1 VKTGERANVWP
12 AFLEYN
18 VSSIFMIFSTLWEL
32 RSGVANKLMNQRANV
47 LQGPGQRTEE
57 KFSFRK
63 VPGAF
68 ASLPRVLRLVWST
81 SALLTIFLGL
91 LNLVQGFI
99 PAFSVSITALVID
112 SVIRAIKIHSTS
124 PIWLPIG
131 LQLGITLLS
140 SLLNNLSNIVQQLL
154 QEQVSNRVQ
163 LEILKKANTLDLAF
177 FENPE
182 FYDKMRQAANQSTYQ
197 PVSMIS
203 QTFGLAQTVVTLVS
217 LIFLLVHLAWWLA
230 IVALIVPIPAF
241 FSSTRYGWR
250 GYQLM
255 RRQSPER
262 RLMAYFVTLMT
273 TDTYNK
279 EVKLFNLGDYFI
291 GKFWDLATGLYK
303 QDRKLLLRRY
313 NINFLWNGL
322 TVVANT
328 AIYLYVA
335 LQAVAGRITL
345 GGLTLYTQTAV
356 QVGQNF
362 QSLLNGISNTYEN
375 TLYVNTL
382 FDFLEYQPEIV
393 SPPKPQ
399 PIELPRNVDGLDI
412 EFRDVSFTYPG
423 KDPETHAALKHASFT
438 IHAGEAIALVGRNG
452 AGKTTLVKL
461 LTRLYDPDE
470 GEIFIGG
477 RNIKE
482 YDLKDLREQV
492 GVIFQDYVNYYMTAQ
507 ENIGVG
513 RVEHIEQRD
522 LVMSAA
528 SKSGASAVIE
538 KLPNGYDTM
547 LGRWF
552 KDLKDST
559 QLSGGE
565 WQKIALARAFMR
577 DARILV
583 LDEPTSALDAQAE
596 YEVFTKFR
604 ELTRGKTAVFI
615 SHRFSTVRLADRI
628 FVIENGSIIESGSHE
643 ELIALDGRYAE
654 LFNLQAEAYR

>member
-1 VKTGERANVWP
+1 MRQ
-12 AFLEYN
+12 
-18 VSSIFMIFSTLWEL
+18 SIPSFRGSP
-32 RSGVANKLMNQRANV
+32 RSQSD
-47 LQGPGQRTEE
+47 E
-57 KFSFRK
+57 KFSIKR
-63 VPGAF
+63 VPAAF

-81 SALLTIFLGL
+81 SPLLTMMMGL
-91 LNLVQGFI
+91 LSLLQGFT
-99 PAFSVSITALVID
+99 PAISVSISALLID
-112 SVIRAIKIHSTS
+112 RVVQAIGKHSIS
-124 PIWLPIG
+124 YIWLPIA
-131 LQLGITLLS
+131 LQLGVTLFS
-140 SLLNNLSNIVQQLL
+140 SLLSTLSNIVQQLL

-163 LEILKKANTLDLAF
+163 LDILKKSNTLDLSF

-182 FYDKMRQAANQSTYQ
+182 SYDKIRQAANQSSYQ

-203 QTFGLAQTVVTLVS
+203 QTFSLGSNVVTLIT
-217 LIFLLVHLAWWLA
+217 LIFLLLHLAWWLA

-262 RLMAYFVTLMT
+262 RLMSYFVSLMT
-273 TDTYNK
+273 TDTYIK
-279 EVKLFNLGDYFI
+279 EVKLFNLGDFFTT
-291 GKFWDLATGLYK
+291 KFWRLATELYK
-303 QDRKLLLRRY
+303 QDKRLLLRRY
-313 NINFLWNGL
+313 SINFLWSGL
-322 TVVANT
+322 TVIANS

-335 LQAVAGRITL
+335 LQTVLGRITL
-345 GGLTLYTQTAV
+345 GQLTLYTQTAI

-362 QSLLNGISNTYEN
+362 QSLLNGISSTYEN

-382 FDFLEYQPEIV
+382 FDFLAYSPHIV
-393 SPPKPQ
+393 SPENAQ
-399 PIELPRNVDGLDI
+399 PLDPAVEHKGLDI

-423 KDPETHAALKHASFT
+423 KDPETQAALKHVSFT

-461 LTRLYDPDE
+461 LTRLYEPDE
-470 GEIFIGG
+470 GIILIGG
-477 RNIKE
+477 RDIKE
-482 YDLKDLREQV
+482 YDLKELREQV

-513 RVEHIEQRD
+513 RVDKIEQRE

-528 SKSGASAVIE
+528 RQSGASDVIE
-538 KLPNGYDTM
+538 RLPKGYDTM

-596 YEVFTKFR
+596 HEVFTHFR
-604 ELTRGKTAVFI
+604 SLTEGKTAFFI

-628 FVIENGSIIESGSHE
+628 FVIENGTIIESGSHA
-643 ELIALDGRYAE
+643 ELIALNGRYAE
-654 LFNLQAEAYR
+654 LFDLQAEAYR

>member
-1 VKTGERANVWP
+1 MKQQIMFGSR
-12 AFLEYN
+12 
-18 VSSIFMIFSTLWEL
+18 
-32 RSGVANKLMNQRANV
+32 
-47 LQGPGQRTEE
+47 GPGPGADE
-57 KFSFRK
+57 KFSIKK
-63 VPGAF
+63 VPGAL

-81 SALLTIFLGL
+81 SALLTILLGL
-91 LNLVQGFI
+91 LSLLQGFT
-99 PAFSVSITALVID
+99 PAFSVTITALVID
-112 SVIRAIKIHSTS
+112 SVVQAIRIHSTS
-124 PIWLPIG
+124 PIWFPIG

-140 SLLNNLSNIVQQLL
+140 SLLSTLSNIVQQLL

-163 LEILKKANTLDLAF
+163 LNILKKANTLDLAF

-203 QTFGLAQTVVTLVS
+203 QTFDLGRTLVTLIS
-217 LIFLLVHLAWWLA
+217 MIFLLLHLAWWLA

-262 RLMAYFVTLMT
+262 RLMSYFVSLMT

-279 EVKLFNLGDYFI
+279 EVKLFNLGNFFT
-291 GKFWDLATGLYK
+291 GKFWDLATQLYK
-303 QDRKLLLRRY
+303 QDKKLLVSRY
-313 NINFLWNGL
+313 LTNFGWTGL
-322 TVVANT
+322 TGVANG

-335 LQAVAGRITL
+335 LQAVVGRITL

-356 QVGQNF
+356 QVGQSF
-362 QSLLNGISNTYEN
+362 QGLLGGISNTYEN

-382 FDFLEYQPEIV
+382 FEFLEYQPKIM
-393 SPPKPQ
+393 SPPSPQ
-399 PIELPRNVDGLDI
+399 PIDPSLEANGFDI
-412 EFRDVSFTYPG
+412 EFRNVSFTYPG
-423 KDPETHAALKHASFT
+423 KDPETQAALKNVSFRV
-438 IHAGEAIALVGRNG
+438 HAGEAVALVGRNG

-461 LTRLYDPDE
+461 FTRLYDPDE
-470 GEIFIGG
+470 GEILIGG

-482 YDLKDLREQV
+482 YDLKELREQV
-492 GVIFQDYVNYYMTAQ
+492 GVIFQDYVNYYMTAR

-513 RVEHIEQRD
+513 RVDKIEHKE

-528 SKSGASAVIE
+528 RKSGASDVIE
-538 KLPNGYDTM
+538 RLPQGYETM

-577 DARILV
+577 DARILI
-583 LDEPTSALDAQAE
+583 LDEPTSSLDAQAE
-596 YEVFTKFR
+596 YEVFKHFR
-604 ELTRGKTAVFI
+604 VLTEGKTAIFI

-628 FVIENGSIIESGSHE
+628 LVLENGSIIENGSHK

>member
-1 VKTGERANVWP
+1 MKQQV
-12 AFLEYN
+12 
-18 VSSIFMIFSTLWEL
+18 IFSL
-32 RSGVANKLMNQRANV
+32 G
-47 LQGPGQRTEE
+47 GPGPRADE
-57 KFSFRK
+57 KFSIKK
-63 VPGAF
+63 VPGAL

-81 SALLTIFLGL
+81 SAVLTTLLAL
-91 LNLVQGFI
+91 LNLAQGFT
-99 PAFSVSITALVID
+99 PAISVSITALVID
-112 SVIRAIKIHSTS
+112 SVVLAIRIHSTA
-124 PIWLPIG
+124 PIWLPVG

-140 SLLNNLSNIVQQLL
+140 SLLSTLSNIVQQLL

-203 QTFGLAQTVVTLVS
+203 QTFDLGRTIVTLVS
-217 LIFLLVHLAWWLA
+217 LIFLLWHLAWWLA
-230 IVALIVPIPAF
+230 VVALIVPIPAF

-279 EVKLFNLGDYFI
+279 EVKLFTLGDFFTR
-291 GKFWDLATGLYK
+291 KFWDLATKLYK
-303 QDRKLLLRRY
+303 QDKKLLLTRY
-313 NINFLWNGL
+313 SINFGWTGL
-322 TVVANT
+322 TVAANS

-335 LQAVAGRITL
+335 LQTVMGRITL

-362 QSLLNGISNTYEN
+362 QGLLNDISSTYEN

-382 FDFLEYQPEIV
+382 FEFLEYQPKIV
-393 SPPKPQ
+393 SPPNPQ
-399 PIELPRNVDGLDI
+399 PLDPPGKIDGLAI
-412 EFRDVSFTYPG
+412 EFRNVSFTYPG
-423 KDPETHAALKHASFT
+423 KDPETQAALKHVSFT

-470 GEIFIGG
+470 GEILIGG

-482 YDLKDLREQV
+482 YDLKELREQV
-492 GVIFQDYVNYYMTAQ
+492 GVIFQDYVNYYMTAH

-513 RVEHIEQRD
+513 RVDEIEQRD

-528 SKSGASAVIE
+528 RKSGANAVIE
-538 KLPNGYDTM
+538 RLPQGYDTM

-583 LDEPTSALDAQAE
+583 LDEPTSALDAHAE
-596 YEVFTKFR
+596 HEVFTRFR
-604 ELTRGKTAVFI
+604 VLTEGKTAVFI

-628 FVIENGSIIESGSHE
+628 FVIENGSISESGSHQ

>member
-1 VKTGERANVWP
+1 MRRSIASSSGGPSSLAN
-12 AFLEYN
+12 
-18 VSSIFMIFSTLWEL
+18 
-32 RSGVANKLMNQRANV
+32 
-47 LQGPGQRTEE
+47 E
-57 KFSFRK
+57 KFSIKR
-63 VPGAF
+63 VPAAF

-81 SALLTIFLGL
+81 SSVLTVMLGL
-91 LNLVQGFI
+91 LSLAQGFM
-99 PAFSVSITALVID
+99 PAVTVTISGLVID
-112 SVIRAIKIHSTS
+112 SVVRAIRIQSIA
-124 PIWLPIG
+124 PIWLPVV
-131 LQLGITLLS
+131 LQLVAALAS
-140 SLLNNLSNIVQQLL
+140 SLLSTFSNTVQQLL
-154 QEQVSNRVQ
+154 QEQVANRVQ
-163 LEILKKANTLDLAF
+163 LDILKKANTLDLSF

-182 FYDKMRQAANQSTYQ
+182 SYDKIRQAANQSSYQ
-197 PVSMIS
+197 PVTMIS
-203 QTFGLAQTVVTLVS
+203 QTFDLGRTIVTLLT
-217 LIFLLVHLAWWLA
+217 LIFLLLHLAWWLA

-279 EVKLFNLGDYFI
+279 EIKLFNLGDFFT
-291 GKFWDLATGLYK
+291 GKFWRLATDLYK
-303 QDRKLLLRRY
+303 QDKKLLLRRY
-313 NINFLWNGL
+313 FTNFAWSGL
-322 TVVANT
+322 TIVANS
-328 AIYLYVA
+328 AIYFYIA
-335 LQAVAGRITL
+335 LQAVLGRISL

-362 QSLLNGISNTYEN
+362 QGLLNGISSTYEN

-382 FDFLEYQPEIV
+382 FEFLEYSPRIV
-393 SPPKPQ
+393 PPPN
-399 PIELPRNVDGLDI
+399 PRPLDSAVEVEGLGI

-423 KDPETHAALKHASFT
+423 KDPETQAALKHVSFT
-438 IHAGEAIALVGRNG
+438 IRAGEAIALVGRNG

-470 GEIFIGG
+470 GEILIGG

-482 YDLKDLREQV
+482 YDLRELREQV

-513 RVEHIEQRD
+513 RVDKIEQRE

-528 SKSGASAVIE
+528 RKSGANAVIE
-538 KLPNGYDTM
+538 QLPHGYDTM

-552 KDLKDST
+552 KDLKEST

-596 YEVFTKFR
+596 HEVFTHFR
-604 ELTRGKTAVFI
+604 QLTEGKTAVFI

-628 FVIENGSIIESGSHE
+628 FVIENGSILESGSHR
-643 ELIALDGRYAE
+643 ELIALHGRYAE
-654 LFNLQAEAYR
+654 LFDLQAEAYR

>member
-1 VKTGERANVWP
+1 M
-12 AFLEYN
+12 
-18 VSSIFMIFSTLWEL
+18 S
-32 RSGVANKLMNQRANV
+32 QRASS
-47 LQGPGQRTEE
+47 LRGSGKRAEE

-63 VPGAF
+63 VPEAF
-68 ASLPRVLRLVWST
+68 VSLPRVLRLVWST
-81 SALLTIFLGL
+81 SALLTTLLGF
-91 LNLVQGFI
+91 LNLAQGFI
-99 PAFSVSITALVID
+99 PALSVSITALVID
-112 SVIRAIKIHSTS
+112 SVVRAIKIHSVS
-124 PIWLPIG
+124 PIWLPIA

-140 SLLNNLSNIVQQLL
+140 SLLSNVSNIVQQLL

-182 FYDKMRQAANQSTYQ
+182 FYDKMRQATNQSTYQ
-197 PVSMIS
+197 PVSLIS
-203 QTFGLAQTVVTLVS
+203 QTFGFGQTLVTLVS

-279 EVKLFNLGDYFI
+279 EVKLFNLGDFFI
-291 GKFWDLATGLYK
+291 SKFWDLATVLYK

-313 NINFLWNGL
+313 NINFLWTSL
-322 TVVANT
+322 TVISNT

-335 LQAVAGRITL
+335 LQTVAGRITL

-382 FDFLEYQPEIV
+382 FDFLEYQPEII
-393 SPPKPQ
+393 SPPEPK
-399 PIELPRNVDGLDI
+399 PIEVPVDIDGLEI

-423 KDPETHAALKHASFT
+423 KDPETQAALKHASFT
-438 IHAGEAIALVGRNG
+438 IQAGEAIALVGRNG

-513 RVEHIEQRD
+513 RVAHIEQRD

-528 SKSGASAVIE
+528 SKSGASTVIE

-552 KDLKDST
+552 KDLKEST

-628 FVIENGSIIESGSHE
+628 FVIENGSIIERGSHE
-643 ELIALDGRYAE
+643 ELIALKGRYAE

>member
-1 VKTGERANVWP
+1 MKQQ
-12 AFLEYN
+12 
-18 VSSIFMIFSTLWEL
+18 IIFSS
-32 RSGVANKLMNQRANV
+32 R
-47 LQGPGQRTEE
+47 GPGPRTDE
-57 KFSFRK
+57 KFSIKR
-63 VPGAF
+63 VPAAF

-81 SALLTIFLGL
+81 SAVLTLMLGL
-91 LNLVQGFI
+91 LSLAQGFL
-99 PAFSVSITALVID
+99 PAITVTISGLVID
-112 SVIRAIKIHSTS
+112 SVVQAIRIHSIA
-124 PIWLPIG
+124 PIWLPVG
-131 LQLGITLLS
+131 LQLGAALAS
-140 SLLNNLSNIVQQLL
+140 SLLSTFSNTVQQLL

-163 LEILKKANTLDLAF
+163 LEILKKADTLDLAF

-182 FYDKMRQAANQSTYQ
+182 SYDKIRQAANQSSYQ
-197 PVSMIS
+197 PVTMIS
-203 QTFGLAQTVVTLVS
+203 QTFDLGRTVVTLLS
-217 LIFLLVHLAWWLA
+217 LIFLLLHLAWWLA

-279 EVKLFNLGDYFI
+279 EIKLFNLGDFFTR
-291 GKFWDLATGLYK
+291 KFWRLATDLYK
-303 QDRKLLLRRY
+303 QDKKLLLRRY
-313 NINFLWNGL
+313 FTNFAWSGL
-322 TVVANT
+322 TVAANSV
-328 AIYLYVA
+328 IYLYVA
-335 LQAVAGRITL
+335 LQAVVGRISL

-362 QSLLNGISNTYEN
+362 QGLLNGISSTYEN

-382 FDFLEYQPEIV
+382 FEFLKYSPRIV
-393 SPPKPQ
+393 SPPNPQ
-399 PIELPRNVDGLDI
+399 SLDSAAEVKGLDV

-423 KDPETHAALKHASFT
+423 KDPETHAALKHVSFT
-438 IHAGEAIALVGRNG
+438 IRAGEAIALVGRNG

-470 GEIFIGG
+470 GEILIGG

-482 YDLKDLREQV
+482 YDLKELREQV

-513 RVEHIEQRD
+513 RVDKIEQRE
-522 LVMSAA
+522 LVKSAA
-528 SKSGASAVIE
+528 SKSGADTVIE
-538 KLPNGYDTM
+538 QLPQGYDTM

-552 KDLKDST
+552 KDLKEST

-596 YEVFTKFR
+596 HEVFTHFR
-604 ELTRGKTAVFI
+604 SLTRGKTAVFI

-628 FVIENGSIIESGSHE
+628 FVIENGSIIESGSHY
-643 ELIALDGRYAE
+643 ELIALHGRYAE
-654 LFNLQAEAYR
+654 LFDLQAEAYR